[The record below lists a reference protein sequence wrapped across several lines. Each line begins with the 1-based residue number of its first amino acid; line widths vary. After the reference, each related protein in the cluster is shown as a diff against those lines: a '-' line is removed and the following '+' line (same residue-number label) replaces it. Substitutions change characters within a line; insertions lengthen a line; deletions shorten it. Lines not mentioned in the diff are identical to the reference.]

1 MKALQKE
8 MAWVEKQFF
17 LAQCKKLAGEK
28 KNVDTLHQK
37 LKEEVIALQK
47 LDNKI
52 HGAYTRQALL
62 RVKKELQAEVS
73 RVKRQLTSLSAHE
86 QQLKRHFTHDKQQL
100 MRKERERL
108 ALVKRGILVI

>member
-1 MKALQKE
+1 MKALQKD

-17 LAQCKKLAGEK
+17 LAVCKKLAGEK
-28 KNVDTLHQK
+28 KKVDVLHQK
-37 LKEEVIALQK
+37 LKEEITALQK

-62 RVKKELQAEVS
+62 RVRKELQAEVN
-73 RVKRQLTSLSAHE
+73 RVRRQLTSLSAHE
-86 QQLKRHFTHDKQQL
+86 NQLKRHFAHDKQQL

-108 ALVKRGILVI
+108 ALVQRGILVI